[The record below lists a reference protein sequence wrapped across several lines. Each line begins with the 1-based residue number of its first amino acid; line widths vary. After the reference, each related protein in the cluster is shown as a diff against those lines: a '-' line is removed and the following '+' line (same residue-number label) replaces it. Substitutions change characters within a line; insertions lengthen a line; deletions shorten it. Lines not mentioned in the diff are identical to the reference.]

1 MPGSFDPITLGHVY
15 LAERACALFD
25 RVIVV
30 AMTNAYKRSYLFTPE
45 ERLMLMRESL
55 THLPRVETDYYD
67 GMLYEYAERV
77 GACAIV
83 KGLRDLEDA
92 EYEMEMA
99 RYNNAHN
106 PDAETVFIMASP
118 QLAEVSSTAVKERT
132 RRGESLDGMVA
143 PPVAEALRNKI
154 SKEN

>member
-1 MPGSFDPITLGHVY
+1 MRTAVVPGSFDPITLGHVY

-30 AMTNAYKRSYLFTPE
+30 AMTNAYKRGYLFTPE
-45 ERLMLMRESL
+45 ERLRLMRESL
-55 THLPRVETDYYD
+55 AHLPQVETDYYD

-83 KGLRDLEDA
+83 KGLRGIEDA
-92 EYEMEMA
+92 GYEIEMA

-106 PDAETVFIMASP
+106 PDAETVLIMASP
-118 QLAEVSSTAVKERT
+118 RLTDVSSTASRHRK
-132 RRGESLDGMVA
+132 GC
-143 PPVAEALRNKI
+143 I
-154 SKEN
+154 SMEIKR